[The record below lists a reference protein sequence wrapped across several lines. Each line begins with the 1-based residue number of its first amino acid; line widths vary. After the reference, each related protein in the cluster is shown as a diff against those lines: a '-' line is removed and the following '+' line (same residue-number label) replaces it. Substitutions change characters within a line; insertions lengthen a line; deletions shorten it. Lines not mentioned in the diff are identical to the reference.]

1 MIVIILMNDIK
12 EVAGLENIGLIL
24 KNRREE
30 LGYSLE
36 DVSIKTKLS
45 TIQLNAIEEGNIQFF
60 KDDLSYL
67 SYFVRYYANA
77 LDLNYDELRDS
88 LDETINEFTHTMSV
102 TQIQKN
108 EDINNNIQNR
118 VKKSVVPTKVK
129 KSKGLDLKSFGLIS
143 FVIIISGLLV
153 FAFFT
158 KILPM
163 IQDAQDPINKPE
175 VIVRPQDENDTETET
190 KEPEKKPEETAKK
203 VVIKKIDAKNY
214 EVSGFKPGEN
224 VVFDLKIA
232 NASWIE
238 VYENT
243 KRMANPVPKVY
254 QPNEEVKVIVQP
266 QKDTF
271 VEILFGYAQGNG
283 LTINGETVEVDES
296 VSGLAGKAKLNFKFV
311 EE

>member
-1 MIVIILMNDIK
+1 MNDIK

-102 TQIQKN
+102 TQIQKT

-118 VKKSVVPTKVK
+118 VKKSVVPQKVK

-143 FVIIISGLLV
+143 FVVIISVLLI

-163 IQDAQDPINKPE
+163 IQSAQDPINKPE
-175 VIVRPQDENDTETET
+175 VIVRPKEENENDTDT
-190 KEPEKKPEETAKK
+190 KEPVTKPEETNKK
-203 VVIKKIDAKNY
+203 VVIKKIDEKNY
-214 EVSGFKPGEN
+214 EVSGYKAGDN
-224 VVFDLKIA
+224 VVFDLKLA

-254 QPNEEVKVIVQP
+254 QPGEEVKVIVQP

-283 LTINGETVEVDES
+283 LTINGEPVEVDAS